1 MSTLYEFVDISRY
14 IREDRGIFYL
24 FAFTAGILIMYLSSK
39 DICWI
44 LKGHGI
50 YKSI

>member
-1 MSTLYEFVDISRY
+1 MLILYEFVDIFRY
-14 IREDRGIFYL
+14 ICEDRGIFY
-24 FAFTAGILIMYLSSK
+24 FFVFIVGIFIMYLFLK

-44 LKGHGI
+44 LKGYGI